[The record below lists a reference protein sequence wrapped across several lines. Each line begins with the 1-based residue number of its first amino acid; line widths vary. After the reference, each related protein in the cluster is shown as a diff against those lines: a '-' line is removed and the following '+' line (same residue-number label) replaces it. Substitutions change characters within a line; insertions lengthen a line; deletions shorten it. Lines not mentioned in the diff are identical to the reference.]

1 MAGTLTRLPASMLST
16 RNSTTGDVLKN
27 IGEQFAPSSDDV
39 APSSGVK
46 EALFDKETGTLTI
59 TNVDNTTIIVNG
71 LPTANNIGVGATGP
85 TGPQGNTG
93 TNGRNGKDG
102 RNGVQGCIGP
112 KGDVGPAGPA
122 GGYGGIG
129 PRGPVGPTGPQGA
142 QGLPGEKGDIGVTGP
157 QGNPGPSGGIGSVG
171 ATGPQGPIGLTGA
184 TGPQGEKGETGL
196 QGIAGPTGPQGEEGS
211 DGMQGPA
218 GPAGP
223 MGVGTQGPAGVASVF
238 TNDDWT
244 HADNRIG
251 RYSTLETGDT
261 SIEIVGR
268 FKSLTAVQTV
278 TITLEYNGAGA
289 RRVIPMISFNSF
301 GSALIA
307 GANYTITANPTI
319 DGDTTCSFTFT
330 SNQNFATLDFN
341 FAVKLVTTS
350 PTPDLNIYDTTL
362 DVARPGD
369 PSFTATLLFPVGLSI
384 DTVETVLVDWET
396 VSDNAIGSGIPV
408 PTTLPLFQNW
418 YRTAGPD
425 YFTPSDQVPSGNE
438 AATLV
443 FDNSRIEVTMNSS
456 NYIQMLSPI
465 GFDTYTAQCRVGSA
479 NVDDD
484 QIGLVVASVR
494 KDGINHS
501 IYAVRNQGGAG
512 GVDAPTRKNFMI
524 TYVRNNTV
532 VKNLGAVDIGST
544 VNAWSGKT
552 SVMKVV
558 RTKDSIQCFASDF
571 NSPTLNATPLT
582 VDLASDPDLAI
593 FRDSCKFGFYAQSQA
608 GSYWEN
614 ITFDFG
620 TADYVSASGTLE
632 ILPDATDV
640 TIPVVIYGT
649 SEVNPPEKTVSVRLS
664 NPRNAKLT
672 AVTVGVGTF

>member
-27 IGEQFAPSSDDV
+27 TGDQFAPSSDDV

-59 TNVDNTTIIVNG
+59 TNVDDTTIIVNG

-129 PRGPVGPTGPQGA
+129 PRGPVGPTGPQGS
-142 QGLPGEKGDIGVTGP
+142 QGLPGEKGDIGPTGP
-157 QGNPGPSGGIGSVG
+157 QGNPGPSGGVGSGG

-184 TGPQGEKGETGL
+184 TGPQGEKGEIGP
-196 QGIAGPTGPQGEEGS
+196 QGIVGPTGPQGGSGS
-211 DGMQGPA
+211 DGLQGPA

-223 MGVGTQGPAGVASVF
+223 MGVGVPGPAGVSSLFVNDSW
-238 TNDDWT
+238 TNT
-244 HADNRIG
+244 DNRVG
-251 RYSTLETGDT
+251 RYHTLEADDK
-261 SIEIVGR
+261 SVEIVGR
-268 FKSLTAVQTV
+268 FKSSTAVQNV
-278 TITLEYNGAGA
+278 TITLEYNGAAA
-289 RRVIPMISFNSF
+289 RRVVPMISFNTF

-307 GANYTITANPTI
+307 GASYTITANPTV
-319 DGDTTCSFTFT
+319 DGDTTCSFTFAA
-330 SNQNFATLDFN
+330 SQPFASLDFN
-341 FAVKLVTTS
+341 FCVKLATTS
-350 PTPDLNIYDTTL
+350 PTPDMSIFDTAL
-362 DVARPGD
+362 DIPRPGAAY
-369 PSFTATLLFPVGLSI
+369 TATLNFPVHLSI
-384 DTVETVLVDWET
+384 DSEENILVDWET

-408 PTTLPLFQNW
+408 PTTLPLFQSW

-425 YFTPSDQVPSGNE
+425 YFTPSDAVPPGNE

-443 FDNSRIEVTMNSS
+443 FDNSRIEVTLNSS

-465 GFDTYTAQCRVGSA
+465 GFLKYTLQCRVGSA
-479 NVDDD
+479 NSDDD

-494 KDGINHS
+494 QDGINHS

-512 GVDAPTRKNFMI
+512 GVDVATRKNFMI

-532 VKNLGAVDIGST
+532 VKNLGAVDIGAS
-544 VNAWSGKT
+544 VNTWGGKT

-558 RTKDSIQCFASDF
+558 RDADSIQCFASDF

-582 VDLASDPDLAI
+582 VNLASDPDLAV
-593 FRDSCKFGFYAQSQA
+593 FRDSCKFGFFAQSQA

-620 TADYVSASGTLE
+620 VADYISASGTLE
-632 ILPDATDV
+632 IPAGTTDI
-640 TIPVVIYGT
+640 TIPVVIKGT
-649 SEVNPPEKTVSVRLS
+649 DVANPPAKTVSVRLS
-664 NPRNAKLT
+664 NPRNAKLG
-672 AVTVGVGTF
+672 AVAVGVGTF